1 LRLRIYTE
9 TPLRLP
15 LPQAVV
21 IHPDW
26 DRPKP
31 PVTRP
36 ADIEVVKA
44 RLVAAL
50 AAEAIR
56 MMGAWVSE
64 LNSVIVYAPGGFQL
78 GLSLAGDPEARIVV
92 PSRLSTL
99 DSIVAEVTGGVKPV

>member
-1 LRLRIYTE
+1 MRIYTE

-36 ADIEVVKA
+36 ADAEVVKA

-64 LNSVIVYAPGGFQL
+64 LDPVIVYAPGGGQL
-78 GLSLAGDPEARIVV
+78 GLAIAGDPEARIVV

-99 DSIVAEVTGGVKPV
+99 DAIVAAVTGG

>member
-1 LRLRIYTE
+1 MRIYPE
-9 TPLRLP
+9 TPVRIT

-26 DRPKP
+26 DRPTP

-36 ADIEVVKA
+36 ADFEVVKA

-50 AAEAIR
+50 AAEVIR
-56 MMGAWVSE
+56 MLGAWVSE
-64 LNSVIVYAPGGFQL
+64 LDPVVIYAPGGGQL